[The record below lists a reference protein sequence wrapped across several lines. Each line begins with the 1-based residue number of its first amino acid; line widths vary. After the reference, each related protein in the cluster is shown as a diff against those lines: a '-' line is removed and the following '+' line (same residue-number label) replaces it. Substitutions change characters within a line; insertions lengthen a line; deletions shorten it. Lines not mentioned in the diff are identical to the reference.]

1 VNSANSRDKGIE
13 LRRPS
18 GRGAPWR
25 RFALGVLL
33 ALLATACGRD
43 PPEQRLRDSVAQLQ
57 AAIEQRDAPAL
68 QEWLA
73 DDFVGPEGLDREGAR
88 RLAVGSFLRY
98 RQLGLATG
106 PLDVAMRPGHA
117 TVRFTAALT
126 GGSGRPLPEAARV
139 YEVETG
145 WREQDGDWRMTSV
158 RWTAKL

>member
-1 VNSANSRDKGIE
+1 MNNANRRDDGNE
-13 LRRPS
+13 LRRTP
-18 GRGAPWR
+18 GFATPWR
-25 RFALGVLL
+25 RLALGAVL

-43 PPEQRLRDSVAQLQ
+43 PPEQRLRESVAQLQ

-98 RQLGLATG
+98 RQLGVTIG
-106 PLDVAMRPGHA
+106 PLDVAMRPEHA

-126 GGSGRPLPEAARV
+126 GGSGQPLPEAARV

-145 WREQDGDWRMTSV
+145 WREQDGDWRMTSA

>member
-1 VNSANSRDKGIE
+1 MNNANRRDDRNQ
-13 LRRPS
+13 LRWPP
-18 GRGAPWR
+18 GCGAPWR

-33 ALLATACGRD
+33 AVLATACGRD
-43 PPEQRLRDSVAQLQ
+43 PPEQRLRESVAQLQ

-73 DDFVGPEGLDREGAR
+73 EDFVGPEGLDREGAR

-98 RQLGLATG
+98 RQLGLTVG
-106 PLDVAMRPGHA
+106 PLEVAMRPEHA

-145 WREQDGDWRMTSV
+145 WREQDGDWRMTSA